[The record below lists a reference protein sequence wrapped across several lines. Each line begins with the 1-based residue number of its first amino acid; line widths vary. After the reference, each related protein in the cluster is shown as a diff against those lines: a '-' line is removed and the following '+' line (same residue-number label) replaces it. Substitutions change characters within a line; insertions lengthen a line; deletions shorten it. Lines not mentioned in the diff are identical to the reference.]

1 MKFDEAAFV
10 LNGKKEIISLEEI
23 PRRKDFLEIVQHIYC
38 PDPNCEARLVFNR
51 RSTGVNY
58 LSKHKGDEHNTD
70 CMYFEDEIKSIK
82 SITEYTEVNGGLT
95 DEGKNRRKREA
106 MKALRDYLNPP
117 KQKPKEKRPNKKTT
131 TKKETTEE
139 TETHQGIKVK
149 YDPDGEVVKK
159 DTGNGDIKI
168 KEPPFYERLPHQLS
182 EKDSGQNLRTSAI
195 IKEVIIF
202 ENNVPRAEIKAEF
215 VDINITFV
223 MPEAFFVSNERRL
236 QSEQIIE
243 YLSIIKNYVKK
254 HSNYLFLT
262 TMCQSQKLDM
272 EDIVL
277 YILEPDFMA
286 FQTLDGKEFS
296 TLTAV
301 VAAISTK
308 VI

>member
-38 PDPNCEARLVFNR
+38 PDPNCEARLIFNR

-106 MKALRDYLNPP
+106 MKALRAYLNPP

-223 MPEAFFVSNERRL
+223 MPEAFFVSNERNRV
-236 QSEQIIE
+236 SR
-243 YLSIIKNYVKK
+243 
-254 HSNYLFLT
+254 
-262 TMCQSQKLDM
+262 
-272 EDIVL
+272 
-277 YILEPDFMA
+277 
-286 FQTLDGKEFS
+286 
-296 TLTAV
+296 
-301 VAAISTK
+301 
-308 VI
+308 